1 MSSPGE
7 IRPSSCRRYFGKWLL
22 RLIGLALFVW
32 VVAALDPQRIFA
44 ALISARLTPLI
55 WALFLG
61 IPLLML
67 KSWRWNILLQGHG
80 ILLSYREAVTLYGI
94 GQFVGFLTP
103 AQAGEFV
110 KVRFLKQHGYDVS
123 RSSLTIILDRLLD
136 LFALAM
142 GSLAGVWIILPLID
156 RRVIWVVAFA
166 GVAVVIL
173 LVWLQ
178 LDSERIV
185 VWISRCRKLIDSAA
199 LPAPT
204 VANLSGGNILAET
217 LVLTLVA
224 YVFIYVRVY
233 LLAIALSL
241 PIGIIVLGA
250 MFSFTS
256 LVGLLPVSIAGIGM
270 RELIFVQA
278 FALLGLPQDKAVALS
293 LLILL
298 LQVEH
303 SLIGLG
309 FWLARP
315 TPQKMQTAWE
325 GTIH

>member
-1 MSSPGE
+1 
-7 IRPSSCRRYFGKWLL
+7 
-22 RLIGLALFVW
+22 
-32 VVAALDPQRIFA
+32 
-44 ALISARLTPLI
+44 
-55 WALFLG
+55 
-61 IPLLML
+61 ML

-142 GSLAGVWIILPLID
+142 GSLAGIWIILPLID